1 MGRAGGDYLGRAVCS
16 FYRDFASSGT
26 GACTW
31 TSDDSLGA
39 WRRRGFVE
47 NSRWYGGLRLHA
59 GGSDGSDIGIVGGC
73 RVSDDEETQ
82 RHHGGQVFWRSGSM
96 KRLIL
101 TFVAIACV
109 GVYVV
114 GQTTAPASGK
124 RRAVKT
130 GPPNGLFTP
139 AIITG
144 DLVFTSGQI
153 GLDPKT
159 GQFPEGGFE
168 AQFQQVFKNLTG
180 VLEASGSNVE
190 NIVKATVFL
199 ADMNDYNAMNE
210 LYRKQFKG
218 DPPARTTVQ
227 VAKLP
232 RDARIEI
239 EAVAVLK

>member
-1 MGRAGGDYLGRAVCS
+1 
-16 FYRDFASSGT
+16 
-26 GACTW
+26 
-31 TSDDSLGA
+31 
-39 WRRRGFVE
+39 
-47 NSRWYGGLRLHA
+47 
-59 GGSDGSDIGIVGGC
+59 
-73 RVSDDEETQ
+73 
-82 RHHGGQVFWRSGSM
+82 M
-96 KRLIL
+96 KRLVL
-101 TFVAIACV
+101 TLVAIALV
-109 GVYVV
+109 GVYAA
-114 GQTTAPASGK
+114 GQTTAPSK

-168 AQFQQVFKNLTG
+168 AQFQQVFKNLTA
-180 VLEASGSNVE
+180 VLEASGSSVE
-190 NIVKATVFL
+190 HMVKATVFL
-199 ADMNDYNAMNE
+199 ADMNDYTAMNE

-227 VAKLP
+227 VARLP

>member
-1 MGRAGGDYLGRAVCS
+1 
-16 FYRDFASSGT
+16 
-26 GACTW
+26 
-31 TSDDSLGA
+31 
-39 WRRRGFVE
+39 
-47 NSRWYGGLRLHA
+47 
-59 GGSDGSDIGIVGGC
+59 
-73 RVSDDEETQ
+73 
-82 RHHGGQVFWRSGSM
+82 M
-96 KRLIL
+96 KRLVL
-101 TFVAIACV
+101 TLVAIALV
-109 GVYVV
+109 GVYAA
-114 GQTTAPASGK
+114 GQTTAPSK

-168 AQFQQVFKNLTG
+168 AQFQQVFKNLTA
-180 VLEASGSNVE
+180 VLEASGSSVE
-190 NIVKATVFL
+190 HMVKATVFL
-199 ADMNDYNAMNE
+199 ADMNDYTAMNE

-227 VAKLP
+227 VARLP

-239 EAVAVLK
+239 EALAVLK